1 LKLPDASVIPTI
13 NVPLGSSPVAGASV
27 ASVVSSFAA
36 TVVAAAVVV
45 SVLELQADKNAD
57 VTIIKQRNNTNDFFI
72 LFNPPS
78 QKLSV
83 NDYNPFFYIN
93 PLGFIPCQRQ
103 NPFRIESI
111 EPYEIIYT

>member
-1 LKLPDASVIPTI
+1 VIPTI

-78 QKLSV
+78 LYFYLLCKLYAYALKKFELCDNSLCSPKV
-83 NDYNPFFYIN
+83 KV
-93 PLGFIPCQRQ
+93 
-103 NPFRIESI
+103 
-111 EPYEIIYT
+111 